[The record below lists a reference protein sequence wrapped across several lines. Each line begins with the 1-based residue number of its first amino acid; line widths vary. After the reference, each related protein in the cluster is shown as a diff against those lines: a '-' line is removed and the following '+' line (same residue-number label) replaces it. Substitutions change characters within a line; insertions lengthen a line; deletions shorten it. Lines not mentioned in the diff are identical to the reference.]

1 MKKLIAIALFAIM
14 PGAYAGDAAYQACG
28 TNKELHVTVCSDKGT
43 KTDAQKMVKYLN
55 AQMVINDLDDTV
67 QFFVR
72 KYSDKDRGP
81 LSALFPQPQE
91 DEDKI
96 PAPSAQHL

>member
-1 MKKLIAIALFAIM
+1 MKKLIAIALLAM
-14 PGAYAGDAAYQACG
+14 PGVYAGDAAYQACG
-28 TNKELHVTVCSDKGT
+28 TNKALHVTVCSDKGT

-81 LSALFPQPQE
+81 LSALFPQQE
-91 DEDKI
+91 EQEV